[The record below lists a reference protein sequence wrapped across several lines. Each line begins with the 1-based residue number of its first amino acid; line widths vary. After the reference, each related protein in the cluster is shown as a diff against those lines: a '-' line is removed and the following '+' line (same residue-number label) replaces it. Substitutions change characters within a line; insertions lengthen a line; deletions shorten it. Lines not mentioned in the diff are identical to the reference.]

1 MKRIKSILA
10 LGLCC
15 LLTLS
20 LTSCGNP
27 YSGVNFDEYIEVGEY
42 KGLATEKI
50 SVSVTDSEVTSEIDS
65 RRQAAAETKSVT
77 EGTVKSG
84 DTVNI
89 DYVGSIDGAKF
100 EGGEAEGYNL
110 TIGSGTFIDG
120 FEDQLIGMKVGTTKN
135 IKVKFPDDYSKAEL
149 AGKNAIFAVK
159 VNSLEKQVVPELNDE
174 FAKKDSDGEAKT
186 VKEYKEFIKKYLTEQ
201 KTIQKEVAQ
210 RTDLWNKV
218 VDNSKIKTDDKGNG
232 KYPEEQLQATIDQ
245 YTKMYEEYAGA
256 SSITLEEFV
265 QQNFGMDMDTFNKQ
279 LDELA
284 KIVVKEEMIEYYIA
298 DKEGIKVSK
307 DDKEAYVNDLLA
319 QYGYTQESF
328 EEANGESYEEV
339 EGKENIEKAALKEK
353 VQKFIVENAKVK

>member
-42 KGLATEKI
+42 KGLSTEKI
-50 SVSVTDSEVTSEIDS
+50 SVSVTESEVNDEIS
-65 RRQAAAETKSVT
+65 NRRQAAAEAKSVA
-77 EGTVKSG
+77 EGTVKDG
-84 DTVNI
+84 DTANI

-100 EGGEAEGYNL
+100 DGGEAQGYNL

-135 IKVKFPDDYSKAEL
+135 IKVKFPDDYSKSDL
-149 AGKNAIFAVK
+149 AGKNAVFAVK
-159 VNSLEKQVVPELNDE
+159 INSIEKQIVPELNDK
-174 FAKKDSDGEAKT
+174 FAKKDSNGEAKT
-186 VKEYKEFIKKYLTEQ
+186 VKEYKAFIKKYLTEQ
-201 KTIQKEVAQ
+201 KKLQEETAQ
-210 RTDLWNKV
+210 RTELWNKV
-218 VDNSKIKTDDKGNG
+218 VENSKMKTDKDGNG
-232 KYPEEQLQATIDQ
+232 IYPEEQLQATIDQ

-256 SSITLEEFV
+256 SSVTLEEFV
-265 QQNFGMDMDTFNKQ
+265 QQNFGMDMDTFNQQ
-279 LDELA
+279 LEELA
-284 KIVVKEEMIEYYIA
+284 KIVVKEDLIVYYIA

-307 DDKEAYVNDLLA
+307 DDKESYVNDLLA

-353 VQKFIVENAKVK
+353 VQKFIVEKAKVK